1 MDDEIEFHKENS
13 FTSYSSTS
21 STKSSS
27 PINIPSRPSRP
38 VSPFLHISKMSL
50 RSGTPSPPTESSSA
64 DYSSSKQSIPE
75 ITFSNDVSPEMERQ
89 DSVFYQSLV
98 IKISQ
103 PVGSMSISPSSRDI
117 VLATRKGLSIID
129 LENPYLA
136 PRELHHLTKW
146 EVADVQW
153 NPHLSCDNW
162 VASTSNQKALI
173 WNLSSAIQHEHIL
186 HAHNRAIS
194 DINWHPFNSNM
205 LATCSVDTY
214 VHLWDLKSPKKPA
227 KSFCAWI
234 AGATQV
240 KFNKKNEFILASAH
254 GKDLYIW
261 DTRKGSLPITK
272 ISAHTTKIYG
282 IDWSRSNADNIIT
295 CSLDQSVKFWN
306 IQELDTCQGVIHTN
320 SPVWRARHTPV
331 GNGILIM
338 PQRSEKNL
346 YLWNKEN
353 LQTRI
358 HAFVGHHD
366 VVKEFVWRVKSDG
379 DPTIDNREFQ
389 LITWSKD
396 KTLRFWPINDELLKE
411 IGHERGRSIN
421 PTDQVKQTGKST
433 STFRD
438 LPMNNHSISP
448 TLSTSTSYPPLR
460 IISGSRAIT
469 NIPFRPSGASA
480 GGGNI
485 KGYMVAAGMLRR
497 SLLWMQNVKMVKPSG
512 EIGNTEYIPPN
523 THEEMAGVAQ
533 KFSNVEFEK
542 LDIQGKYCT
551 ISLHGSRHAFIRINV
566 TFPPQYPNKVL
577 PIFDIQKTGMISIYN
592 RTRML
597 KCLKD
602 IARSCVS
609 QNRPCLEACI
619 RYLLGE
625 HTQEDGQER
634 YGKDDSDDENYIN
647 ATRRTSYD
655 KNLNYILGDKED
667 YNVPF
672 PKLCGTKFNASGK
685 LVCFFSSLRSPDA
698 SNNTRNNEKT
708 SYTYTH
714 PRSYDSWEQYRMISQ
729 LPRPITHYGRDDD
742 DSYNEVDDDS
752 NALLSFHS
760 YLMSD
765 LQDNANP
772 SNNSLA
778 LFQSTKWDRYT
789 VHMYDFSEWM
799 PISQKLAKEYILHGD
814 DPVEICKYNAQVAA
828 DNNRPDLKQ
837 VWLLASLILGQS
849 GPTKFRNSLSSDEII
864 LTGVYQK
871 HASKRKEIGSE
882 YDSFMSKA
890 FHGLFEKFNL
900 GFHPF
905 GRSLVK
911 DLLNHFSSVGDIQTA
926 AMLSCVFR
934 QPFPPHRKDNR
945 ANEFQLLTSG
955 LVVGNNI
962 SSNTDYFNYYY
973 RYPEKQNPYHY
984 GFPSISGITF
994 GESCNS
1000 SKSSYTEMVNYVTNG
1015 YGANPYGITPPT
1027 PSGYPYGQSEGS
1039 GITVPH
1045 TSHHHRRSTFGGTS
1059 KESNLFPSSISASP
1073 PRTPKKGSPA
1083 TGGLN
1088 NRLDGWVGHEKPGEI
1103 SDEKSCDLI
1112 FSFYS
1117 DDFDD
1122 EKRPIPVSLLDDQ
1135 IETNV
1140 RYEQLRLAYAEL
1152 LYHWGLFEARAE
1164 LLKFMKFVRTT
1175 VGSPIGELQEPLE
1188 IDIHCSQC
1196 HSELKGAKYCVSC
1209 RNKKNAEIESKGATF
1224 VNRLS
1229 SNKHREESDYL
1240 RRAGIKCSICNRIVR
1255 GLSNF
1260 CMSCSHG
1267 GHTKHI
1273 HEWFEGNNECPTG
1286 CGCQCKIRNCN
1297 F

>member
-1 MDDEIEFHKENS
+1 MEDEIDFHKENS
-13 FTSYSSTS
+13 FTSTS
-21 STKSSS
+21 SPKGSS
-27 PINIPSRPSRP
+27 PINIPSRPSRS
-38 VSPFLHISKMSL
+38 VSPFPHIPKMSL
-50 RSGTPSPPTESSSA
+50 RSATPSPPIETSI
-64 DYSSSKQSIPE
+64 DYNSSKQSIPE
-75 ITFSNDVSPEMERQ
+75 ITFSNDISSETERH
-89 DSVFYQSLV
+89 DSVFYRKLV
-98 IKISQ
+98 IDISQ

-129 LENPYLA
+129 LENPWQP

-153 NPHLSCDNW
+153 NPHPSRDTW

-194 DINWHPFNSNM
+194 DINWHPFNPNM
-205 LATCSVDTY
+205 LATSSVDTY
-214 VHLWDLKSPKKPA
+214 VHLWDLKTPKKPA

-261 DTRKGSLPITK
+261 DTRKGSLPITN
-272 ISAHTTKIYG
+272 INAHTTKIYG

-306 IQELDTCQGVIHTN
+306 IQEPDACQGVIHTN

-358 HAFVGHHD
+358 HAFEGHKD

-396 KTLRFWPINDELLKE
+396 KTLRFWPISDELLKA
-411 IGHERGRSIN
+411 IGHERGRPIN
-421 PTDQVKQTGKST
+421 PTDQIKQTGKST
-433 STFRD
+433 FTFRD
-438 LPMNNHSISP
+438 PPMNNHSISP

-460 IISGSRAIT
+460 IISGSRANT

-497 SLLWMQNVKMVKPSG
+497 SLLWMQNVRMVKPSG
-512 EIGNTEYIPPN
+512 EIGNTEYIPEN
-523 THEEMAGVAQ
+523 MHEEIAVVSK
-533 KFSNVEFEK
+533 KFSNVEIEK
-542 LDIQGKYCT
+542 LDMQGRNCT

-566 TFPPQYPNKVL
+566 KFPPQYPNRVS

-597 KCLKD
+597 NILRD

-655 KNLNYILGDKED
+655 KSLNYILGDKED

-672 PKLCGTKFNASGK
+672 PKLCGTKFCASGK

-729 LPRPITHYGRDDD
+729 LPRPITRYGGDDD

-752 NALLSFHS
+752 NVLLSFHP
-760 YLMSD
+760 YLKND
-765 LQDNANP
+765 LQDNVNP
-772 SNNSLA
+772 SNSLA
-778 LFQSTKWDRYT
+778 LFQSTKWDRYA
-789 VHMYDFSEWM
+789 VHIYDFSEWM
-799 PISQKLAKEYILHGD
+799 PISQKLAKEYIIHGD

-837 VWLLASLILGQS
+837 VWVLASLILS
-849 GPTKFRNSLSSDEII
+849 PTKFKNSLSSDEII
-864 LTGVYQK
+864 LTN
-871 HASKRKEIGSE
+871 KRREIGNE

-890 FHGLFEKFNL
+890 FHGFFEL

-934 QPFPPHRKDNR
+934 QPFPPHRKDTR
-945 ANEFQLLTSG
+945 TFQPLASSELIA
-955 LVVGNNI
+955 GNNI
-962 SSNTDYFNYYY
+962 SNMFNYVT
-973 RYPEKQNPYHY
+973 N
-984 GFPSISGITF
+984 
-994 GESCNS
+994 
-1000 SKSSYTEMVNYVTNG
+1000 VTNG
-1015 YGANPYGITPPT
+1015 YGATPYGITPPT
-1027 PSGYPYGQSEGS
+1027 PSGYTYGQSEGS
-1039 GITVPH
+1039 GIMVPH
-1045 TSHHHRRSTFGGTS
+1045 ASHHQRRSTFGGTS
-1059 KESNLFPSSISASP
+1059 KESSMFPSNITASP

-1083 TGGLN
+1083 TGGPN
-1088 NRLDGWVGHEKPGEI
+1088 NKLDGWTGNEKPVEI
-1103 SDEKSCDLI
+1103 SDKKSCGLI
-1112 FSFYS
+1112 FTLELEE
-1117 DDFDD
+1117 FDD
-1122 EKRPIPVSLLDDQ
+1122 EKRPVQVSLLDDK
-1135 IETNV
+1135 IETNL
-1140 RYEQLRLAYAEL
+1140 RYDQFRLAYAEL

-1164 LLKFMKFVRTT
+1164 LLKFMRFVKTT
-1175 VGSPIGELQEPLE
+1175 VGSPLGELQEPLE
-1188 IDIHCSQC
+1188 IDIYCSQC
-1196 HSELKGAKYCVSC
+1196 KSELKGAKSC
-1209 RNKKNAEIESKGATF
+1209 ANCRSKKNTEIELKGAKLCINH
-1224 VNRLS
+1224 VS
-1229 SNKHREESDYL
+1229 KKYREENDYH
-1240 RRAGIKCSICNRIVR
+1240 RRAGIKCSICHRIVK

-1260 CMSCSHG
+1260 CMFCFHG

-1286 CGCQCKIRNCN
+1286 CGCQCKIRNCG